1 MKHRLF
7 YAVVS
12 TLVLAVTVSG
22 AEKTAAPPAAD
33 PTLDA
38 LLKKDVPALVKAI
51 DAGGNPN
58 ARTADGK
65 PLIMLA
71 DAATAKV
78 LLDRGADPNATDAK
92 GDTGLHAKAW
102 SFLVQMYLGGFGD
115 REASGT
121 IVVSPGASGEAAAKL
136 ELDQDPYAMWRK
148 DDATAS
154 LVPLFEYI
162 DTLITHGGN
171 INAKNAQGNTPL
183 DEAVAMPKLGGV
195 TDQQIA
201 DSSWYKFLR
210 GKGAKYASELPATT
224 PK

>member
-92 GDTGLHAKAW
+92 GNTGLHAKAW

-121 IVVSPGASGEAAAKL
+121 IVVSPGA
-136 ELDQDPYAMWRK
+136 
-148 DDATAS
+148 
-154 LVPLFEYI
+154 
-162 DTLITHGGN
+162 
-171 INAKNAQGNTPL
+171 
-183 DEAVAMPKLGGV
+183 
-195 TDQQIA
+195 
-201 DSSWYKFLR
+201 
-210 GKGAKYASELPATT
+210 
-224 PK
+224 